1 MDPDCERPGKGKG
14 DKKHKHCFVPDDVDL
29 DGALIVSRHHDH
41 HGNQLV
47 VGFGALLI
55 AGVAVMQRKRLL
67 ITTK

>member
-1 MDPDCERPGKGKG
+1 MDPSCQRPGKGKG
-14 DKKHKHCFVPDDVDL
+14 DKNHKHCFVPDDEL

-41 HGNQLV
+41 HGNRLV

-55 AGVAVMQRKRLL
+55 AGVVFMQRRRLL